1 MLNIEVDLWT
11 LSKWLNE
18 EQLCEIDRPALA
30 RVLGFVKS
38 NIENYPQKDNWVGLS
53 DIEKSNLWLESRAA
67 IPRFYTYA
75 SLVEAELRKK
85 NERK

>member
-1 MLNIEVDLWT
+1 MLNIDVDIRT

-30 RVLGFVKS
+30 RVLGFS
-38 NIENYPQKDNWVGLS
+38 QLIIQNYPLKDILS
-53 DIEKSNLWLESRAA
+53 KVY
-67 IPRFYTYA
+67 FQ
-75 SLVEAELRKK
+75 